1 MPKKAVSSQAQM
13 DLEFTVALA
22 AGQARLG
29 DKNTDTAK
37 YLPNC
42 QRVFYKRIKEPD
54 TFTLCDLRILA
65 KRYGWTDRQVCKI
78 IGVEYRGRTL
88 EQEAV

>member
-1 MPKKAVSSQAQM
+1 MPKKAESSQER
-13 DLEFTVALA
+13 LNREFLAALA

-42 QRVFYKRIKEPD
+42 ERVFYNRIKRPE
-54 TFTLCDLRILA
+54 TFTLLDLRILA
-65 KRYGWTDRQVCKI
+65 KRYNWTDYQCSQI
-78 IGVEYRGRTL
+78 IGVEYHGSTP
-88 EQEAV
+88 A

>member
-1 MPKKAVSSQAQM
+1 MPRKAVSAQEA
-13 DLEFTVALA
+13 LNREFLAALA

-42 QRVFYKRIKEPD
+42 ERVFYRRIKSPE
-54 TFTLCDLRILA
+54 TFTLCDIRILA
-65 KRYGWTDRQVCKI
+65 KRYGWTDYQI
-78 IGVEYRGRTL
+78 SQFIGVEYHGSTP
-88 EQEAV
+88 A

>member
-1 MPKKAVSSQAQM
+1 MPKKAMSAQERQNR
-13 DLEFTVALA
+13 EFLA
-22 AGQARLG
+22 ALSAGQIRLG

-42 QRVFYKRIKEPD
+42 ERVFYRRIKEPE

-65 KRYGWTDRQVCKI
+65 ARYGFTDYQLCQI
-78 IGVEYRGRTL
+78 IGVEYHGSTP
-88 EQEAV
+88 A